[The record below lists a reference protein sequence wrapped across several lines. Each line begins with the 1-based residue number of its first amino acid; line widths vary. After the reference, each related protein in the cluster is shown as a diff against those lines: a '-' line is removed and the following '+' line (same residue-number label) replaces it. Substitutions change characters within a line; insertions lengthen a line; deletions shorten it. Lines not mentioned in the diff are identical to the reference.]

1 MESWEKH
8 ASHTS
13 SVADLGC
20 VRWRRRFLGK
30 IYASSADALIVH
42 KSKSCLKREEQP
54 LPAAISDHEG
64 RINRDQRLAFREGVG
79 GFKTSMLMI
88 YSNVVWSVYL
98 HSELQKRRT
107 DPAKS
112 ANNPGM
118 SHECPEI
125 QSVTS
130 GKAQEQ

>member
-1 MESWEKH
+1 MLGASRPVCTALRINGILGETCKSD

-13 SVADLGC
+13 SLADLGC

-64 RINRDQRLAFREGVG
+64 RINPDQRLAFREGVG
-79 GFKTSMLMI
+79 GFKTSMLQNREGSTVI
-88 YSNVVWSVYL
+88 YND
-98 HSELQKRRT
+98 LQ
-107 DPAKS
+107 
-112 ANNPGM
+112 
-118 SHECPEI
+118 
-125 QSVTS
+125 
-130 GKAQEQ
+130 